1 MAEQDKP
8 SNDAARNDAAGGQTK
23 AGYIP
28 RPPSQAD
35 VDQVSSQQGMVT
47 DEWGDGTAGPEQ
59 RPRPDA
65 SKEPADPEALPT
77 KPA

>member
-1 MAEQDKP
+1 MADDEKP
-8 SNDAARNDAAGGQTK
+8 QGDAAGGQTK

-35 VDQVSSQQGMVT
+35 VDQVSSQQGMIT
-47 DEWGDGTAGPEQ
+47 DEWSEGTAGPEQ

-65 SKEPADPEALPT
+65 SQEPADPEALPT